1 MIDYKNLYVKNNFN
15 NKIINNQ
22 IYFLIK
28 YI

>member
-28 YI
+28 NI